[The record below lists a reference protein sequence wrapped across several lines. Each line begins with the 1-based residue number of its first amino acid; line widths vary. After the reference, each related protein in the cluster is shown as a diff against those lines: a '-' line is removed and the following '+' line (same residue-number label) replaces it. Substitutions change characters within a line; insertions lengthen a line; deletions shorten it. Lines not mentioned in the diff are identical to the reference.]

1 MFMKLSLS
9 EAMKRAD
16 ILRTEIDRHRYA
28 YHVLDQPSISDEA
41 YDALYREL
49 EDIER
54 IYPALIVVE
63 SPTQRVGAEPLAG
76 FEKVR
81 HAVAQWSFDD
91 IFDFEELRAWDVKIR
106 KMLMN
111 GGLIRE
117 SEMIEYCVELKID
130 GLKIILTYEQGKL
143 VRGATRGDGS
153 IGENVTQNLRTMQS
167 IPLKLSCPAD
177 VIVVG
182 EAWLPVSEFERINA
196 EREVVGEPVFANPR
210 NAAAGSIR
218 QLDPR
223 SMADRRL
230 DSFIY
235 DIDRLATSNEQ
246 QTDGGIPSQIEELE
260 LLKELGFKV
269 NPYARLCWSIDEVE
283 AYYAEW
289 TKRRHELPYGLDG
302 VVIKVN
308 NQRFQEA
315 LGYTGKAPRF
325 GIAYKFPAEQA
336 TTVVED
342 ITVQVGRTGALT
354 PVAHLRPVRIAGST
368 VSRATLHNAD
378 EIARLDVRI
387 GDTVILQKAGDIIPE
402 IVSVL
407 TTMRTGSEKAY
418 AMPDRCPICGSP
430 VSKQT
435 TENKQQ
441 ITNNKQ
447 QGTNNREQ
455 KTINNQQ
462 TTNSGKQVT
471 GDRGRESVAIYCTNP
486 ECFAVECERIIHAVG
501 RKGFDIVGLGDKIVE
516 QLMNAGLVS
525 DVADIFDLTTG
536 DLAPLERFADRK
548 AEKLVQSVE
557 AARRV
562 SLERFLFALGIRHVG
577 EETAYLI
584 AQDMREHTSDFEALI
599 ARLTLLDTEQWIAIK
614 GIGAKSAESLQI
626 WFADPKHQSMLVRL
640 RELGV
645 SVVPPEHLGEPQI
658 FQGQTFV
665 LTGELGSFTRD
676 AAKDMIQK
684 RGGSV
689 SSSVSRKTS
698 YVVAGEHP
706 GSKYDKAKELGVT
719 ILDENG
725 FRELLG

>member
-1 MFMKLSLS
+1 MSMKLSLS
-9 EAMKRAD
+9 EATKRAE

-28 YHVLDQPSISDEA
+28 YYVIDQPSISDEA
-41 YDALYREL
+41 YDALYHEL
-49 EDIER
+49 EEIER
-54 IYPALIVVE
+54 LYPSLIIAE

-81 HAVAQWSFDD
+81 HEVAQWSFDD
-91 IFDFEELRAWDVKIR
+91 IFDFSELRAWDAKVR
-106 KMLMN
+106 KLLVN
-111 GGLIRE
+111 AGLIGT
-117 SEMIEYCVELKID
+117 SEAIEYCAELKID
-130 GLKIILTYEQGKL
+130 GLKIILTYEEGRL
-143 VRGATRGDGS
+143 VQGATRGDGS

-167 IPLKLSCPAD
+167 IPLKLSRPVDA
-177 VIVVG
+177 IVVG
-182 EAWLPVSEFERINA
+182 EAWLSVSEFERINT
-196 EREVVGEPVFANPR
+196 ERKVAGEPVFANPR

-223 SMADRRL
+223 VMADRRL

-235 DIDRLATSNEQ
+235 DIDRLSVSSQ
-246 QTDGGIPSQIEELE
+246 QSITDEMQSQSGELE

-269 NPYARLCWSIDEVE
+269 NPHARLCRSIDEVE
-283 AYYAEW
+283 AYYAKW
-289 TKRRHELPYGLDG
+289 TKRRHELSYGLDG
-302 VVIKVN
+302 IVIKVDDR
-308 NQRFQEA
+308 RFQEA

-336 TTVVED
+336 TTIVEE

-407 TTMRTGSEKAY
+407 SSMRTGSEKAY
-418 AMPDRCPICGSP
+418 AMPDQCPICGSP
-430 VSKQT
+430 VSRQVASNKKQET
-435 TENKQQ
+435 
-441 ITNNKQ
+441 
-447 QGTNNREQ
+447 
-455 KTINNQQ
+455 
-462 TTNSGKQVT
+462 
-471 GDRGRESVAIYCTNP
+471 SVAVYCTNP

-516 QLMNAGLVS
+516 QLMNVGLIS
-525 DVADIFDLTTG
+525 DVADIFELTIG

-548 AEKLVQSVE
+548 AEKLVQSIE
-557 AARRV
+557 NARRV
-562 SLERFLFALGIRHVG
+562 PLERFLFALGIRHVG
-577 EETAYLI
+577 EETAHLI
-584 AQDMREHTSDFEALI
+584 AEGMRESAADFDALI
-599 ARLTLLDTEQWIAIK
+599 ARLTLLDTEEWIAIK
-614 GIGAKSAESLQI
+614 GIGEKSAESLRA
-626 WFADPKHQSMLVRL
+626 WFADPKHQSMLDRL

-645 SVVPPEHLGEPQI
+645 SVVPPESSGEPQI

-665 LTGELGSFTRD
+665 LTGELDSFTRD

-725 FRELLG
+725 FQELLG